1 MVKRRLDGQA
11 REDWR
16 RVCDTLG
23 KRPGY
28 TLYLVRSQRQMDVRV
43 GKKTLTIYI
52 DNSVGEYRHN
62 WSDVAIR
69 LLGE

>member
-1 MVKRRLDGQA
+1 
-11 REDWR
+11 
-16 RVCDTLG
+16 
-23 KRPGY
+23 
-28 TLYLVRSQRQMDVRV
+28 MDVRV